1 MTGYLPQCGLEE
13 AAGHIH
19 TEECELVEERVLFC
33 RQEESEGHIHT
44 AACQPQEE
52 NVLVCDLEETVAHTH
67 TEQCSAAEFVLSCG
81 LAETEGHTH
90 ANDCFTVI
98 LVCGLME
105 DESHTHTE
113 TCYAAW
119 LNCAQE
125 EAADHVHMDSCFTI
139 LLGCGLAEDE
149 THNHAE
155 TCYTAYLNCGYGGV
169 AAHSHSDSCYRE
181 VVEMVCGLEETEGH
195 VHSDRCYAI
204 VSTGGCGLEEMPA
217 HTHTDACYT
226 IELVYSCGMEE
237 SGAHTHTESCY
248 TTYSCGLEAVTDH
261 VHTDAC
267 YESTRICTLEE
278 SEEHTHG
285 TACYNVSPLCEVEE
299 HVHERICYSN
309 PNADLETASMWE
321 AGLPELSGDYVT
333 DVLAIANS
341 QLGYTESTRNY
352 QVEEDV
358 LLGYTRYGAWYG
370 YPYGDWCAMFVSFC
384 LNYAEVEDFPLEAS
398 CPNWAKKLIEQEL
411 YKVPSEYIPKAG
423 DIIFFDM
430 DEDEVLDHVGL
441 VEELV
446 DVEVTTIEGN
456 SSNRVEKKK
465 YELHDSRIAG
475 YGLFSE
481 YQSMRDETSEPAA
494 SEETPFVPPEDLIA
508 WVAAVD
514 ENGQIVS
521 KESAEL
527 PEEAPAEE
535 EPELAEDASLFARF
549 AAASPFGL
557 RLMSETQQNTAR
569 ASASL
574 DLTPFITGVT
584 MIDENGNVLPNGYLV
599 TEGDQIRFKIEYT
612 IPGQQLGL
620 MDGQTISNKINTVT
634 VIFMWRRAAP
644 ATLPIRMMSLLWKAR
659 I

>member
-1 MTGYLPQCGLEE
+1 MEHQFSAEVLMKLKQKRRKRLWKRILSVMMCLVVFCTTYALILPAITKETETFCGKEAHTHTNECFPQRGALICGFSEESGHVHSEECVPMTGYLPQCGLEE

-105 DESHTHTE
+105 DESHTHAE

-341 QLGYTESTRNY
+341 QLGYAESTRNY

-481 YQSMRDETSEPAA
+481 YQSMRDEISEPAA

-514 ENGQIVS
+514 EMVRLCPRSLQS
-521 KESAEL
+521 FRKRL
-527 PEEAPAEE
+527 PQRKSRNWRKTLRCLPVLQRQAP
-535 EPELAEDASLFARF
+535 
-549 AAASPFGL
+549 
-557 RLMSETQQNTAR
+557 
-569 ASASL
+569 
-574 DLTPFITGVT
+574 
-584 MIDENGNVLPNGYLV
+584 LV
-599 TEGDQIRFKIEYT
+599 C
-612 IPGQQLGL
+612 
-620 MDGQTISNKINTVT
+620 
-634 VIFMWRRAAP
+634 A
-644 ATLPIRMMSLLWKAR
+644 
-659 I
+659 